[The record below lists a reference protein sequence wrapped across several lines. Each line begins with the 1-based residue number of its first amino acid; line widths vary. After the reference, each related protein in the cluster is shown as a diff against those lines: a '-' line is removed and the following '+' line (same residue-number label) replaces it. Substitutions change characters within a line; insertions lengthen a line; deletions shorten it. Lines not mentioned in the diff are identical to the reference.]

1 MVANRIK
8 RVAAI
13 ILCFAIAIMTLSA
26 GIFALDE
33 DNTSETTIRCTC
45 GEDAPENIA
54 YHADS
59 CPRKTYI
66 ILLVKGKSAK
76 QIYASW
82 DEYDEATR
90 TDILNLV
97 EVYYTTTYDELV
109 ALVKSGESKNET
121 EVNGVKITA
130 QGVPEGVTLK
140 ATAVTCRDYSEKVL
154 DFVGN
159 KKIVFAYDLTLEG
172 ESGEWQPSEG
182 EEISV
187 TVDAS
192 ALGLENGERIGV
204 LHEHGEKLD
213 DLGTS
218 TVAEGSLTF
227 ATDGF
232 STFYGYTVDFE
243 FDGVWHSISGGSGIF
258 LSELFVKLGIN
269 RDAND
274 ATNVVFSDPSLIEV
288 QRRLS
293 LDTINIHEEWYLQSL
308 KAFDTAE
315 TLTITFSN
323 GDEMVINVY
332 DAITQTVVWN
342 NNTATCGTGVGT
354 SVLGYANQRVHLQGN
369 NVLYVNGTLTI
380 NCQFYIPSG
389 ASLAIRATNGT
400 ATIIRNYEGLTD
412 DAFYLDG
419 GTLDIRPYDND
430 QPGQANDNKG
440 QIILD
445 GNITYTVTDDA
456 TMKTQKNLSHNISDK
471 SFNGSAIFINGGKL
485 RMHRVKFQNFLTL
498 HTTTGDHASVIHSYS
513 KDEAAKNDSNYATIN
528 MRDCDIT
535 HCGVTGTNS
544 VLLFNDAK
552 VSMVNCRITDC
563 YSGELTYAGVLKGSG
578 SFFCQLTMTGC
589 TMSECYSSGWG
600 GAILWAA
607 SNTAGSETSK
617 ATIDNCTFTNNTA
630 KWLGGAISNE
640 AIMTVTNTTITNNR
654 AQSGGG
660 IASFPFT
667 LTKDTDSN
675 AVGLTLGS
683 GNVITKNT
691 AVATGDFVEDI
702 TNQKKYP
709 AGGAGIWVFLNKEKW
724 SGYLDI
730 GSGNDITYNTSN
742 YKGGG
747 IAIATQ
753 AVADTKLTI
762 SGATLH
768 DNTAVYGGGIAS
780 ENSNVT
786 LTDGTVSNNTA
797 TKFGGGIY
805 LDQGTCIVSGSGK
818 VNQND
823 AANGG
828 GLYINDG
835 ALNVTGGVIIS
846 NAAHGNFT
854 GATAQSSEQGVGGGI
869 YVKKGSFTLSGSSSG
884 LHSNTASVAA
894 DDAYATGGVTTLT
907 LPDVKKMNL
916 TGWSGT
922 AAPTGWFADYMAN
935 DIQYPLSILG
945 QANPGRYSF
954 YDPNKLEVEPTTLA
968 ANKTAYYCLTIGT
981 PHPGNGNVT
990 ITKTLAEVA
999 KQDEVFIFEITGTT
1013 RKPEAPYTIQVT
1025 IVVPKGKT
1033 KAEVLIEGVPD
1044 GTYTITEIGDWSWRF
1059 SQTECEIYAKNDRV
1073 RIDGNTFTLGAEH
1086 PNWEADFTNK
1096 RTEKKWLSGDCYCN
1110 NIWRKDEDEES
1121 I

>member
-13 ILCFAIAIMTLSA
+13 ILCFAIAIMTLSV
-26 GIFALDE
+26 GTFALNE
-33 DNTSETTIRCTC
+33 NSSANTTKYACDC
-45 GEDAPENIA
+45 GETAPENIA

-59 CPRKTYI
+59 CPRKAYI
-66 ILLVKGKSAK
+66 KSLVTGKSAK

-82 DEYDEATR
+82 GDYDSATR

-97 EVYYTTTYDELV
+97 EIYYPTTYDDLYNLV
-109 ALVKSGESKNET
+109 TKNET
-121 EVNGVKITA
+121 EVDGVKIKA
-130 QGVPEGVTLK
+130 EGIPDGVTL
-140 ATAVTCRDYSEKVL
+140 TASEVNRHDYSEKAL

-159 KKIVFAYDLTLEG
+159 KRIVFAYDLTLSDEN
-172 ESGEWQPSEG
+172 GEWQPAEG
-182 EEISV
+182 EKVSI
-187 TVDAS
+187 TIDAS
-192 ALGLENGERIGV
+192 ALSLENGERIGV
-204 LHEHGEKLD
+204 LHEHGENLN
-213 DLGTS
+213 DLGIS
-218 TVAEGSLTF
+218 TFSEGKLTF
-227 ATDGF
+227 TTDGF

-243 FDGVWHSISGGSGIF
+243 FDGVWHSISGGAGIF

-293 LDTINIHEEWYLQSL
+293 LDTINIHEEWYLQSV
-308 KAFDTAE
+308 KAFDTEE
-315 TLTITFSN
+315 TLTITFSD

-332 DAITQTVVWN
+332 DAITQTVVWT

-354 SVLGYANQRVHLQGN
+354 STLGVAGQRVHLQGN

-380 NCQFYIPSG
+380 NCQFYIPAG

-456 TMKTQKNLSHNISDK
+456 TMPTQKNLSHNISDK

-498 HTTTGDHASVIHSYS
+498 HTTTGDHASVIHSYT
-513 KDEAAKNDSNYATIN
+513 KDDAAKNDSNYATIN

-607 SNTAGSETSK
+607 GKTAGSETAK

-654 AQSGGG
+654 AQSGGA

-683 GNVITKNT
+683 GNVITRNT
-691 AVATGDFVEDI
+691 AVATADFTEDI
-702 TNQKKYP
+702 TNKGSYP
-709 AGGAGIWVFLNKEKW
+709 AGGAGIWVLLNKANW
-724 SGYLDI
+724 SGYLNV
-730 GSGNDITYNTSN
+730 GSGNQITYNTSSH
-742 YKGGG
+742 KGGG
-747 IAIATQ
+747 IFMATT
-753 AVADTKLTI
+753 AVTDAELTI
-762 SGATLH
+762 DGATLH
-768 DNTAVYGGGIAS
+768 DNKAVYGGGIAS
-780 ENSNVT
+780 DNSNVT
-786 LTDGTVSNNTA
+786 ISNGTVSNNTA
-797 TKFGGGIY
+797 TKFGGGLY
-805 LDQGTCIVSGSGK
+805 LDNGTCTVSGSGK
-818 VNQND
+818 VNQNE

-828 GLYINDG
+828 GLYIEDG
-835 ALNVTGGVIIS
+835 TLNVTGGVIIS
-846 NAAHGNFT
+846 NIARGSYT
-854 GATAQSSEQGVGGGI
+854 GYTAQSSEQGVGGGV
-869 YVKKGSFTLSGSSSG
+869 YLKKGTFTLSGSASG
-884 LHSNTASVAA
+884 LHSNTALVAA
-894 DDAYATGGVTTLT
+894 DDAYATGGVTTLS
-907 LPDVKKMNL
+907 LPDVTLMNL
-916 TGWSGT
+916 TGWNGT
-922 AAPTGWFADYMAN
+922 AAPTGWFADYMEN
-935 DIQYPLSILG
+935 DISYPTSVLG
-945 QANPGRYSF
+945 KANPGRYYF
-954 YDPNKLEVEPTTLA
+954 YDVNKLEVEHPTLV

-981 PHPGNGNVT
+981 PHPGNGTLT
-990 ITKTLAEVA
+990 ITKTLTEPAA
-999 KQDEVFIFEITGTT
+999 ADQVFVFDVSGTT
-1013 RKPEAPYTIQVT
+1013 RKPEAPYSIRVCLV
-1025 IVVPKGKT
+1025 IPKGET
-1033 KAEVLIEGVPD
+1033 YAEVKIPDVPD
-1044 GTYTITEIGDWSWRF
+1044 GTYTITELDWSWRYD
-1059 SQTECEIYAKNDRV
+1059 QTDCQIYAKNDRV
-1073 RIDGNTFTLGAEH
+1073 RIEGNTFTLGAEH
-1086 PNWEADFTNK
+1086 PNWQADFTDK
-1096 RTEKKWLSGDCYCN
+1096 HTEKKWLSGDCYCEN
-1110 NIWRKDEDEES
+1110 LWRKDDEEE
-1121 I
+1121 

>member
-8 RVAAI
+8 RIAAI

-26 GIFALDE
+26 GTFALNE
-33 DNTSETTIRCTC
+33 DNTSATTVKCTC

-59 CPRKTYI
+59 CPRKIYI
-66 ILLVKGKSAK
+66 ILLVKGKTAS

-97 EVYYTTTYDELV
+97 EVYYTTTYDELIV
-109 ALVKSGESKNET
+109 LVRGKNNEA

-130 QGVPEGVTLK
+130 QGIPEGVTLK
-140 ATAVTCRDYSEKVL
+140 ATAVTCHDYSEKAL

-159 KKIVFAYDLTLEG
+159 KKIVFAYDLTLESD
-172 ESGEWQPSEG
+172 SGEWQPNEG

-187 TVDAS
+187 TLDAN
-192 ALGLENGERIGV
+192 ALGLENGERIGI

-213 DLGTS
+213 ELGTS

-227 ATDGF
+227 TTDGF

-243 FDGVWHSISGGSGIF
+243 FDGVWHSISGGAGLF
-258 LSELFVKLGIN
+258 LSELFAKLGIN

-288 QRRLS
+288 KRYLS
-293 LDTINIHEEWYLQSL
+293 FDTINPHEEWYLQSV

-332 DAITQTVVWN
+332 DAITQTIVWV
-342 NNTATCGTGVGT
+342 NNTATYGSGVGT
-354 SVLGYANQRVHLQGN
+354 ASLGEAGLRIHLQGN
-369 NVLYVNGTLTI
+369 NTLYINGTLKI
-380 NCQFYIPSG
+380 KCQFYIPAG
-389 ASLAIRATNGT
+389 ASLSIRAVNGT
-400 ATIIRNYEGLTD
+400 ATIIRDYISLTD
-412 DAFYLDG
+412 DAFYIDG
-419 GTLDIRPYDND
+419 GQLDIRPYEND
-430 QPGQANDNKG
+430 QAGQENDNKG
-440 QIILD
+440 QIIID
-445 GNITYTVTDDA
+445 GNISYTVTDDA
-456 TMKTQKNLSHNISDK
+456 TMKTQKNLTTTLGDY
-471 SFNGSAIFINGGKL
+471 NGAAVLMYGGKL
-485 RMHRVKFQNFLTL
+485 SMHRVKFQNFLVTN
-498 HTTTGDHASVIHSYS
+498 TSTNNRASVIHSRP
-513 KDEAAKNDSNYATIN
+513 KDETAKKDSSYAIIQ
-528 MRDCDIT
+528 MRDCDVT
-535 HCGVTGTNS
+535 HCATTGTNS
-544 VLLFNDAK
+544 VLLFDDAK
-552 VSMVNCRITDC
+552 TSMVNCRVTDC
-563 YSGELTYAGVLKGSG
+563 YSGVLTYAGVLKGSG
-578 SFFCQLTMTGC
+578 AIFAHLTMNDC

-600 GAILWAA
+600 GAILWASTEA
-607 SNTAGSETSK
+607 AGSEKSN
-617 ATIDNCTFTNNTA
+617 AVINNCTFTNNTA

-640 AIMTVTNTTITNNR
+640 ATMTLTNTTITNNR

-667 LTKDTDSN
+667 LTKDDVTN
-675 AVGLTLGS
+675 AIGLTLGS

-691 AVATGDFVEDI
+691 AVATGDFIEDI
-702 TNQKKYP
+702 TNTKEYP
-709 AGGAGIWVFLNKEKW
+709 AGGAGIWVLLNKAKW

-805 LDQGTCIVSGSGK
+805 LDQGTCSVSGSGK
-818 VNQND
+818 VNQNE

-828 GLYINDG
+828 GLYIEDG
-835 ALNVTGGVIIS
+835 TLNVTGGVIIS
-846 NAAHGNFT
+846 NVAHGSFT
-854 GATAQSSEQGVGGGI
+854 GATAQTSEQGVGGGV
-869 YVKKGSFTLSGSSSG
+869 YVKKGTFTLSGSSSG

-907 LPDVKKMNL
+907 LPDVKSMNL
-916 TGWSGT
+916 TGWNGT

-935 DIQYPLSILG
+935 DTLYPLSVLG
-945 QANPGRYSF
+945 KANPGRYYF
-954 YDPNKLEVEPTTLA
+954 YDINKLEVEPATLN
-968 ANKTAYYCLTIGT
+968 ANKTTYYCLTIGT
-981 PHPGNGNVT
+981 PHPGNGNII
-990 ITKTLAEVA
+990 ITKTLEEVA
-999 KQDEVFIFEITGTT
+999 KQDEVFMYDISGTT
-1013 RKPEAPYTIQVT
+1013 RKPEAPYTIRVALLIPKGETYAEVT
-1025 IVVPKGKT
+1025 IND
-1033 KAEVLIEGVPD
+1033 VPD
-1044 GTYTITEIGDWSWRF
+1044 GTYTITELDWSWRYD
-1059 SQTECEIYAKNDRV
+1059 QTDCQIYPTNGRT
-1073 RIDGNTFTLGAEH
+1073 RIEGNTFILGAEH

-1110 NIWRKDEDEES
+1110 NIWRKDEEEES
-1121 I
+1121 A